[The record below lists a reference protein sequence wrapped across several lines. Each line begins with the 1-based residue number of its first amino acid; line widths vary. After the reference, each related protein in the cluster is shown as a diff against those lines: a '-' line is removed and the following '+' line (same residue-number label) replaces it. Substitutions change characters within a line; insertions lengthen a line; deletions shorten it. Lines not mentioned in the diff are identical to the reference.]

1 MENNSGYNAIRQ
13 ELARRLE
20 EPPPGRVQIL
30 TGPRQVGK
38 TTMLLVET
46 EKWGEA
52 AIYLA
57 ADAPE
62 ASLAGWWEAQWRQA
76 TERAHR
82 GVAVLMIDEVQ
93 YLREW
98 PRLIKSAIDQVYRE
112 QLPLHIVISGSAS
125 LEMARGTRE
134 TMAGRF
140 EKLVLRQWTARDLA
154 SEFGLSRDEAVET
167 VVRFGSFPGGM
178 RLLADPAR
186 WESYIRESIVEPAI
200 GRDLLMLEAVRK
212 PALLRQIYAVCAGH
226 PGEILSLK
234 KIAGAVTDPGTS
246 ETVAHYL
253 HLLNEAFLVAP
264 LPKYSKREVR
274 KRAAPPKIVLLSNAL
289 LAAAGGA
296 RGAESPEVWG
306 RWVENACLAYAI
318 NSGQNVSYWRD
329 EPHEVDAVI
338 DGSWGKWAVEVKTG
352 AFSGRD
358 LAGLLE
364 FVRRSPEF
372 APLVVCEEQYAD
384 APRRLGI
391 RAIDWREFLWSG
403 VEP

>member
-1 MENNSGYNAIRQ
+1 MLNQSGYNAVRA
-13 ELARRLE
+13 ELARRLS
-20 EPPPGRVQIL
+20 EPPPARVQIL

-38 TTMLLVET
+38 TTMLLAEAA
-46 EKWGEA
+46 KWGEA
-52 AIYLA
+52 AVYLA

-62 ASLAGWWEAQWRQA
+62 ASLAGWWEAQWRRATDQA
-76 TERAHR
+76 RH
-82 GVAVLMIDEVQ
+82 GVAVMMIDEVQ

-154 SEFGLSRDEAVET
+154 SEFGLSREQAVET

-178 RLLADPAR
+178 RMLNDLPR

-212 PALLRQIYAVCAGH
+212 PALLRQVYAVCAGH
-226 PGEILSLK
+226 PCEIISLA
-234 KIAGAVTDPGTS
+234 KIAGSVTDPGSS

-253 HLLNEAFLVAP
+253 HLLDEAYLVAP
-264 LPKYSKREVR
+264 LSKYSKREVR
-274 KRAAPPKIVLLSNAL
+274 KRASPPKIVPLSNAFP
-289 LAAAGGA
+289 AVSGTA
-296 RGAESPEVWG
+296 PEWG
-306 RWVENACLAYAI
+306 RQVENACLAFAI
-318 NSGQNVSYWRD
+318 NSGQGVAYWRE
-329 EPHEVDAVI
+329 EPHEVDAVM

-352 AFSGRD
+352 AFSARD

-364 FVRRSPEF
+364 FARRSPEF
-372 APLVVCEEQYAD
+372 APLVICEEQHGDVA
-384 APRRLGI
+384 RRLGM
-391 RAIDWREFLWSG
+391 RSIDWREFLWSG
-403 VEP
+403 VLKRE